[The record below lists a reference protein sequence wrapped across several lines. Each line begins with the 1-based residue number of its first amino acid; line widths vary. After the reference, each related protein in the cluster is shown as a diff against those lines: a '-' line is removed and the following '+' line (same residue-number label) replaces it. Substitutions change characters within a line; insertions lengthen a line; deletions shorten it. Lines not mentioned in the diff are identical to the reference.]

1 MSFELENIGL
11 CVNPSY
17 PHLGASSDASSDSA
31 VVVPGY
37 SRSKAHIVANTPPQ
51 SKCQT

>member
-11 CVNPSY
+11 CVNPSC

-31 VVVPGY
+31 VVVLGY
-37 SRSKAHIVANTPPQ
+37 SRSNAHIVANTPPQ
-51 SKCQT
+51 SKCHT